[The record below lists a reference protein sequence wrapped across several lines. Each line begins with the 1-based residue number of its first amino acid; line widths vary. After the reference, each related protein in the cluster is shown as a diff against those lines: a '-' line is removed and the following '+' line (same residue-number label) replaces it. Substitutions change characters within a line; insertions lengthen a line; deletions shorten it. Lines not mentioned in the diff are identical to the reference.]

1 MSTFIL
7 LLARG
12 GVGGFKTMIACRRA
26 AILSTLVRQSLALSL
41 IFLATTCFSGVV
53 NSEYCRLGGSLGGV
67 PFVSTLFFCDYLVVL
82 LASRERL
89 IGVVLLV
96 VAMI

>member
-12 GVGGFKTMIACRRA
+12 GVGDFFKMIAFRRA

-41 IFLATTCFSGVV
+41 IFLAATCFSGVV
-53 NSEYCRLGGSLGGV
+53 NSEYCRLGRSLGGM
-67 PFVSTLFFCDYLVVL
+67 PFVSTILLGDSLVVF

-89 IGVVLLV
+89 LGVMLSVVVLL
-96 VAMI
+96 